1 MYKGEV
7 KSKGS
12 APVVPR
18 QRKECEIKSLR
29 DGERYQ
35 KDKRGRRKIIFKR
48 KHYSFS
54 FFLRISKLHKI
65 CCRSY
70 VVYTVKLQNKLKY
83 TNVLFFKD
91 CMKIPGSLAQAEVL
105 WQSLKLMHCVRLV
118 QSVYGVH
125 GQS

>member
-35 KDKRGRRKIIFKR
+35 KDKRGRYEIIFKR
-48 KHYSFS
+48 KHYSFRFDKPVIS
-54 FFLRISKLHKI
+54 VVFF
-65 CCRSY
+65 C
-70 VVYTVKLQNKLKY
+70 
-83 TNVLFFKD
+83 LFFFPD
-91 CMKIPGSLAQAEVL
+91 IEATQDLL
-105 WQSLKLMHCVRLV
+105 LKLCCL
-118 QSVYGVH
+118 YGET
-125 GQS
+125 SCKTN